1 MNTHAPLP
9 VHGTVVYAIAF
20 AVPFCFRVCEV
31 VDLLRLQYEVLDDT
45 LSTYQYNVLHQVAD
59 GVSDQIAE
67 VIVMQTAFWQ
77 PEANVLVTCRVF

>member
-1 MNTHAPLP
+1 MRGLHSLPRWTVIYVTRYAFRIHFIMNTHAPLP

-45 LSTYQYNVLHQVAD
+45 LSTYQYNVLH
-59 GVSDQIAE
+59 
-67 VIVMQTAFWQ
+67 
-77 PEANVLVTCRVF
+77 